1 MNQIASNITGTVMR
15 VLVKVGDKVSVDQ
28 DVIAIESMKMEMT
41 VPATASGVVKEIQVA
56 TDDFIQEGQV
66 VLVLE

>member
-1 MNQIASNITGTVMR
+1 MKQVASNITGTVMR

-41 VPATASGVVKEIQVA
+41 VPSTASGVVKEIQVA
-56 TDDFIQEGQV
+56 AEDFIQEGQV